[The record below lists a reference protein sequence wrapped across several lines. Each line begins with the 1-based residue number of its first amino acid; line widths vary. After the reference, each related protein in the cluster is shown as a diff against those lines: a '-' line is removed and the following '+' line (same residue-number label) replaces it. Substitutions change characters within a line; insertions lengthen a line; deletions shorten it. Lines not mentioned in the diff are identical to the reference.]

1 MSASCVPGIIPTA
14 LVAPLC
20 CGVRPHCSQ
29 FAPESAWTLPMRR
42 ACQATRVRVKQR
54 TKTRDL
60 RMTSLLM
67 VLSRPKRDMLK
78 SSVKEVNAGYLDG
91 TAGVWIAAQSIFL
104 RRHRHDCRR
113 ESFLRSAA
121 GCQCEKLEAGEE
133 LH

>member
-1 MSASCVPGIIPTA
+1 MSASCVPGITPTA

-60 RMTSLLM
+60 RMTSLLNGFK
-67 VLSRPKRDMLK
+67 PA
-78 SSVKEVNAGYLDG
+78 KERHAKEQCQRSNAGYLDG
-91 TAGVWIAAQSIFL
+91 TAGVWIAAQS
-104 RRHRHDCRR
+104 
-113 ESFLRSAA
+113 
-121 GCQCEKLEAGEE
+121 
-133 LH
+133 